1 MVGYEQLRS
10 HRYNNPNH
18 HRLCWFVDCC
28 VGGGVIMAA
37 PINPNGGRPLRFK
50 TVADLQK
57 AIDEYF
63 DYCDNRVKNVYIKEA
78 GENVPVSYPAP
89 YTMSGLARALGLS
102 RQALSE
108 YSHREQFGDAIKAAR
123 DRVQED
129 IETRLMETSNQSG
142 AIFNLK
148 NNFGWRDKT
157 EQDITTNGDAIQP
170 ILVQFVGEDVKAI
183 DESTND

>member
-1 MVGYEQLRS
+1 MSEEK
-10 HRYNNPNH
+10 NP
-18 HRLCWFVDCC
+18 V
-28 VGGGVIMAA
+28 
-37 PINPNGGRPLRFK
+37 GRPLTYK
-50 TVADLQK
+50 TVDDLQK

-63 DYCDNRVKNVYIKEA
+63 EYCDNRIKQIHTKE
-78 GENVPVSYPAP
+78 GETVAITHPAP

-108 YSHREQFGDAIKAAR
+108 YSHKEQFGDTIKAAR

-148 NNFGWRDKT
+148 NNFGWKDKT
-157 EQDITTNGDAIQP
+157 ESEITNPDGSLNPLQGLTVEELRKLAKG
-170 ILVQFVGEDVKAI
+170 K
-183 DESTND
+183 